1 MHPAHF
7 RSSKKSLIAQIGS
20 VRGRKKVLTLPR
32 LLSDLHGDF
41 TMQQTDI
48 NPVIRPRGKK
58 GNMPKIFEITLTR
71 EDLEIY
77 FSSPLKTAANSLGIS
92 ESCLKM

>member
-1 MHPAHF
+1 
-7 RSSKKSLIAQIGS
+7 
-20 VRGRKKVLTLPR
+20 
-32 LLSDLHGDF
+32 
-41 TMQQTDI
+41 MQQTDI